1 MVVFFIVCDSVRFL
15 CVAWEF
21 SVVVLPPFY
30 IIMYIAVLGCVIC
43 VSVGACFVVV
53 FFPYRI
59 IFFFLP
65 Y

>member
-1 MVVFFIVCDSVRFL
+1 MVVFLLCAAVCVLL
-15 CVAWEF
+15 CVVWEF

-30 IIMYIAVLGCVIC
+30 IIMYMAALGCVIC